1 MTAIRAAWSRFWG
14 SVRRRLGLNH
24 PGWPGPPKDD
34 THATYRR
41 QYETLLPTLK
51 NLPRGVHHENAFERR
66 NAFLYLAEILDGLHN
81 YGDDPI
87 LPPGI
92 RRMVIRENQ
101 TRLQAFGE
109 VGQPSFMG
117 RFMASLIP
125 FLSYIL
131 IGGILLSVTGWGG
144 AWWNGVMRDRA
155 EAQRDEFRTSS
166 ERNAA
171 AAREW
176 RAEFEQAH
184 SEVIEAQQQAAA
196 TAETLTAER
205 RRGDAARARLRRQQR
220 EAQQVLTGGP
230 PPDWDSS
237 VRDAGE
243 AAGGAAASG
252 SGAGGSDPG

>member
-1 MTAIRAAWSRFWG
+1 VTLTERLGRAWTWTK
-14 SVRRRLGLNH
+14 RRLGLSH
-24 PGWPGPPKDD
+24 PGWPSEPTDD
-34 THATYRR
+34 AHAYYRT
-41 QYETLLPTLK
+41 QYERLVRVLPTL
-51 NLPRGVHHENAFERR
+51 PRGQSHPQAHERKNTLLAFSS
-66 NAFLYLAEILDGLHN
+66 ILEGLHN
-81 YGDDPI
+81 YGDNPI

-109 VGQPSFMG
+109 VGAPSWG
-117 RFMASLIP
+117 ARFMAGLAP
-125 FLSYIL
+125 FLPMIL
-131 IGGILLSVTGWGG
+131 IVGLLVGVTGWGG

-243 AAGGAAASG
+243 AAGGAPAGG
-252 SGAGGSDPG
+252 SGAGGGDPG